1 MLRAILAQMERPS
14 LKNPTQ
20 NRLRIRWLTGANC
33 SESGG
38 FAAAQYV
45 FDNVIVQGITLPT
58 KRRAYMRDERLMPIH
73 DRLMVS
79 IDLSDISFS

>member
-1 MLRAILAQMERPS
+1 MKKLINTPELMLAES
-14 LKNPTQ
+14 L
-20 NRLRIRWLTGANC
+20 
-33 SESGG
+33 GG

-45 FDNVIVQGITLPT
+45 FDSVTIQGITLPT
-58 KRRAYMRDERLMPIH
+58 KRRAYMRDERLLPIH